1 MSKVVFSGIRPT
13 GNIHIGNYF
22 GAIRNWVSSYKN
34 YDQRFFCVVDQHAL
48 TTSDDSSN
56 LYENCLTIA
65 SAYIASG
72 IDYKKCNIFLQ
83 SHVPYHTELAW
94 YFACVTPMGWLNRMT
109 QFKDKAGKNQQNA
122 RLGLFA
128 YPVLM
133 ASDILLYGATHVPVG
148 QDQKQHVELARDIA
162 QSFIERFPFED
173 RLFAVPEPV
182 IQKESAKIMSLRDGA
197 KKMGKSD
204 ISDYSRIHLLDD
216 NDTIA
221 LKIKKAKTD
230 SDLLP
235 DNLND
240 LESRLELKNLMTIHA
255 LCTNTTLENVCHE
268 LAGKDFS
275 SLKKLLI
282 ESLIN
287 HLNPIRQ
294 KMLELLDN
302 KDFLLKILLYGAEK
316 SKEVASTNI
325 AKIKKAIGL
334 F

>member
-1 MSKVVFSGIRPT
+1 MSKIVFSGIRPT

-22 GAIRNWVSSYKN
+22 GAIRNWVNTYEN

-48 TTSDDSSN
+48 TTREDSLN

-133 ASDILLYGATHVPVG
+133 AADILLYGATHVPVG

-162 QSFIERFPFED
+162 QTFIEVFPFENN
-173 RLFAVPEPV
+173 LFAIPEPV
-182 IQKESAKIMSLRDGA
+182 IEKESAKIMSLRDGT

-216 NDTIA
+216 NDRIA

-235 DNLND
+235 DNIND

-255 LCTNTTLENVCHE
+255 LCTKTTLESVCNE

-275 SLKKLLI
+275 YLKKVLI
-282 ESLIN
+282 ESLVN
-287 HLNPIRQ
+287 HFQPIRQ
-294 KMLELLDN
+294 KMIDLLDD
-302 KDFLLKILLYGAEK
+302 KDFLLKILLEGAER
-316 SKEVASTNI
+316 SKKTAEFNI
-325 AKIKKAIGL
+325 SKIKKAMGL